1 MSSQEINQLNEQ
13 MDRLQ
18 TPMDIYEAHG
28 CLCGLL
34 SASSDVD
41 KHDWFAHVLDG
52 LDPNNL
58 SVQEVSDQLAQ
69 LFDQTIKG
77 LDDAMLGFQLL
88 LPDEDEALEDRTL
101 ALADWC
107 QGFLFGL
114 GAGGFK
120 EQEALSED
128 VQEILKDISEISRI
142 AHAGEDDDENEEA
155 FMELVEYI
163 RVGVLLVYGELG
175 SLPDGD
181 GPTLH

>member
-13 MDRLQ
+13 LDRLQ
-18 TPMDIYEAHG
+18 AAMDIYEAHG

-41 KHDWFAHVLDG
+41 KYDWFSHVLDG
-52 LDPNNL
+52 LDQNNL
-58 SVQEVSDQLAQ
+58 SVQEVGDQLAQ
-69 LFDQTIKG
+69 LFDQTVKA

-107 QGFLFGL
+107 QGFMFGL

-120 EQEALSED
+120 EQGMLSDD
-128 VQEILKDISEISRI
+128 VQEILKDISEISKVTY
-142 AHAGEDDDENEEA
+142 AGEDDDENEEA